1 MQKPASYQRLPHA
14 QDCDCSVCW
23 SRREMAN
30 PLPPGP
36 HPAPNA
42 APSSGHGKRGGSRVI
57 YYHFTAA
64 SQIALLLIYPKNEKA
79 DERKVLK
86 QIIERWR

>member
-1 MQKPASYQRLPHA
+1 MHTSRLSI
-14 QDCDCSVCW
+14 CTM
-23 SRREMAN
+23 R
-30 PLPPGP
+30 
-36 HPAPNA
+36 
-42 APSSGHGKRGGSRVI
+42 SGWGRWPVSHGKRGGSRVI

-64 SQIALLLIYPKNEKA
+64 SQIALLLIYPKNEKDDLTA